1 MQRAVGG
8 CVCQVGKEGVAIP
21 AALFDELDNFVGVGL
36 GGVKIL
42 GQFIYGF
49 PIFCIRHSWYLPF
62 NVPCVVKVAAAADKR
77 REITFET
84 ASVRNLV
91 RFETQMPFPGH
102 IGAVAVV
109 AQQLRDRSHT
119 RVEDALVSG
128 FPHLVRSV
136 QLRHVAQ
143 AGNVVVGSAE
153 QHGPGNRAGWR
164 HVEVGEA
171 HSLLR
176 QPVQYRRVDL
186 AAVTS
191 QVRVTQVIGNNK
203 EDIGLLV
210 LLRRL
215 QRILCLCL
223 HRV

>member
-8 CVCQVGKEGVAIP
+8 RVCQVGKEGAAVP
-21 AALFDELDNFVGVGL
+21 AALFDELDNLVGVSL
-36 GGVKIL
+36 GGIEIL

-49 PIFCIRHSWYLPF
+49 PILGIRHSWYLPF
-62 NVPCVVKVAAAADKR
+62 NVPRVVKVAAAADKQ
-77 REITFET
+77 REITLET
-84 ASVRNLV
+84 ASVRNLI
-91 RFETQMPFPGH
+91 RFKTQMPFPGH
-102 IGAVAVV
+102 ICVVAVV
-109 AQQLRDRSHT
+109 TQQLGDRSHT
-119 RVEDALVSG
+119 RVEYALISG
-128 FPHLVRSV
+128 FSHLVRSG
-136 QLRHVAQ
+136 QLRHITQ
-143 AGNVVVGSAE
+143 AGNVVVRSAE

-191 QVRVTQVIGNNK
+191 QVRVTQIIGNNK
-203 EDIGLLV
+203 EDIGPLV

-215 QRILCLCL
+215 QPILCMRL
-223 HRV
+223 HRA